1 MGLRH
6 RRKRRGNPAVW
17 ILAVVLMAGGLF
29 YATVEKNLRPVA
41 VTMAEYRSRVTAETA
56 MNQGI
61 EDVVASFAETPLVA
75 VSRSQEGEIQAVEVN
90 MQAVNLLKLQVTG
103 RILQNLQQAGQREL
117 KIPLGSLLGS
127 GLLSGKGPPLTYRF
141 LPEGSVSTRILSRF
155 ESCGINQTRHQVLL
169 SVEVK
174 AGAILSQYRV
184 DVEVPTEYVLAET
197 VLVGSVPESYTH
209 VLTDDQELLGEIND
223 YKAGE

>member
-1 MGLRH
+1 MGLR
-6 RRKRRGNPAVW
+6 RRWKRRGNPAFW
-17 ILAVVLMAGGLF
+17 ILAAVLLVAGVL
-29 YATVEKNLRPVA
+29 YAAVEKNLRPVA
-41 VTMAEYRSRVTAETA
+41 VTMAEYRSRVAAEAA

-61 EDVVASFAETPLVA
+61 ENVVAAFAETPLVA
-75 VSRSQEGEIQAVEVN
+75 ISRSQEGEIQAVEVN
-90 MQAVNLLKLQVTG
+90 MQAVNRLKLQVTG
-103 RILQNLQQAGQREL
+103 QILQNLQQAGQREL

-127 GLLSGKGPPLTYRF
+127 GLLSGKGPSLTYRF

-155 ESCGINQTRHQVLL
+155 ESCGINQTRHQILL
-169 SVEVK
+169 SVEVQ

-197 VLVGSVPESYTH
+197 VLVGSVPDSYTH